1 MPVLQFKN
9 VLIQIFLTFTAL
21 TGLSQRVELEPV
33 CKLPKALNENSGMV
47 AWGDTLLWL
56 INDSGNDPI
65 LYAINTRCVIVK
77 KIWVKGAENIDWEE
91 LAEDQEGNI
100 FIGDIGNNSNK
111 RETLAIYK
119 ISKRD
124 LIQFPDSVQPIETI
138 CFFYGNQPHFTP
150 EKSKRYFDAEALF
163 YYNNS
168 LILVTKNRT
177 DPFDGKAYV
186 YRIPIEEGNHRLFP
200 DDSLF
205 TGLGLM
211 ELHWIAG
218 ADRLSEDKI
227 LLLGYD
233 KLFLT
238 TIKEFKKIKSID
250 LGMWKQFESI
260 ALGEKFLYISN
271 EKNKKNKPFL
281 YRIPIKDL
289 EKLFDKI

>member
-1 MPVLQFKN
+1 M
-9 VLIQIFLTFTAL
+9 
-21 TGLSQRVELEPV
+21 

-65 LYAINTRCVIVK
+65 LYAINTKCEILK
-77 KIWVKGAENIDWEE
+77 EIWIKGAENIDWEE
-91 LAEDQEGNI
+91 LAEDLEGNI

-111 RETLAIYK
+111 RETLSIYK

-138 CFFYGNQPHFTP
+138 CFFYSNQQDFPP

-163 YYNNS
+163 YYNDS
-168 LILVTKNRT
+168 LTLVTKNRT
-177 DPFDGKAYV
+177 EPFDGKAYV
-186 YRIPIEEGNHRLFP
+186 YRIPIKGGNHRLFP
-200 DDSLF
+200 ADSLF

-218 ADRLSEDKI
+218 GDLLKDDKI

-233 KLFLT
+233 KVFLT
-238 TIKEFKKIKSID
+238 IIKELKKIKSID

-260 ALGEKFLYISN
+260 AVGEKFIFISN
-271 EKNKKNKPFL
+271 EKNRKNKPVL
-281 YRIPIKDL
+281 YKISVKDI
-289 EKLFDKI
+289 EQLFDEF